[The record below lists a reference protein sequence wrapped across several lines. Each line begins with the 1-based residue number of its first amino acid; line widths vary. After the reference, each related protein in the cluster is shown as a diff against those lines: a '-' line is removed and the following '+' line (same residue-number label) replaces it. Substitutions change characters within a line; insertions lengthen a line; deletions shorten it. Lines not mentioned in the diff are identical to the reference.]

1 MAGTLT
7 IMYYFLQY
15 YLRNVF
21 RNPPVPMRILVLL
34 GAILIYGTT
43 GFLYFE
49 LAENPDL
56 NWSDGLWYTV
66 VTMTTVGYGDFFPK
80 TTGGRYLVGWP
91 IMVFGIG
98 LLGYAL
104 SVIAAALITSKSKEI
119 KGMSSFDLK
128 DHLII
133 FNFAG
138 LAKIESILDELFL
151 DPAFAKS
158 TPVVL
163 VDEYLDELPP
173 ELQKRNLHFVKG
185 NPVRDQTLSRAAID
199 HARHAIILCR
209 DPGDP
214 ASDNLNVT
222 IALAIEGRHRKTI
235 TVVECIDQTSEELLQ
250 KVGCDRIVCISRFGA
265 NFVSQELLNPGVQD
279 VINDMLSARDGQQI
293 YFTEVIRDVPFVE
306 LVQICKNTNHLAL
319 GIRSSGGIRLN
330 VPESTLVRKGD
341 ALITIGASR
350 LPRLESFYDPA

>member
-1 MAGTLT
+1 MF
-7 IMYYFLQY
+7 YFMQF

-21 RNPPVPMRILVLL
+21 RNPPVPMRIFVLL
-34 GAILIYGTT
+34 WTILVYGTT

-49 LAENPDL
+49 LSDNPDL
-56 NWSDGLWYTV
+56 SWSDGLWYTV
-66 VTMTTVGYGDFFPK
+66 VTMTTVGYGDYFPK
-80 TTGGRYLVGWP
+80 TTGGRFLVGWP
-91 IMVFGIG
+91 IMAFGIG

-119 KGMSSFDLK
+119 KGMSTFELK
-128 DHLII
+128 NHLII

-138 LAKIESILDELFL
+138 LAKVERILDELFL
-151 DPAFAKS
+151 DPIFANS

-173 ELQKRNLHFVKG
+173 ELQKRSLHFVRG

-222 IALAIEGRHRKTI
+222 IALAIEGRNHKTI
-235 TVVECIDQTSEELLQ
+235 TVVECVDQASEELLR
-250 KVGCDRIVCISRFGA
+250 KVGCDRIVCTSRFGA
-265 NFVSQELLNPGVQD
+265 NFVSQELLNPGVQE

-293 YFTEVIRDVPFVE
+293 YFTKITRDAPFAE
-306 LVQICKNTNHLAL
+306 LEKICRNNKHLAL
-319 GIRSSGGIRLN
+319 GISAPGGIRLN
-330 VPESTLVRKGD
+330 VPEPTLVRNGD
-341 ALITIGASR
+341 SLISIGSSR
-350 LPRLESFYDPA
+350 ISIE